1 MKKNYIKAT
10 VSVVDIIPCNIIAAS
25 INQRLGSWDDI
36 YGKENTGKN
45 GAIQKNGEWGNLWN
59 R

>member
-25 INQRLGSWDDI
+25 INERPGSWNEVH
-36 YGKENTGKN
+36 GNENRESSGVN
-45 GAIQKNGEWGNLWN
+45 QKPCEWGNLWN
-59 R
+59 K

>member
-25 INQRLGSWDDI
+25 INERPGSWNEV
-36 YGKENTGKN
+36 YGKENTGSN
-45 GAIQKNGEWGNLWN
+45 AAIQKNGEWGNLWN
-59 R
+59 K